1 MLLFKD
7 RCQSGLE
14 RAKEKGKE
22 LQKKYSLSLRMTI
35 VKTLTI
41 VAFVMARRRGFRK
54 AFGTFLIG
62 SYWICPELPLAM
74 IKSTVDIVKK

>member
-1 MLLFKD
+1 MQKGF
-7 RCQSGLE
+7 GL
-14 RAKEKGKE
+14 
-22 LQKKYSLSLRMTI
+22 SMRMTI

-41 VAFVMARRRGFRK
+41 LAFIMARRRGFRK
-54 AFGTFLIG
+54 AFGTFLIS